1 MDEFIKKEEE
11 FVNKN
16 LKLTISLVIGAGVTD
31 RDTEGHGEESV
42 PRPVQIVSIYLGVS
56 GWATYCCER
65 ISCSIAKRSLLRS
78 ALTGS

>member
-31 RDTEGHGEESV
+31 RDTEGHGEEGV
-42 PRPVQIVSIYLGVS
+42 PWPEQKNS
-56 GWATYCCER
+56 
-65 ISCSIAKRSLLRS
+65 
-78 ALTGS
+78 

>member
-11 FVNKN
+11 VRQIRI
-16 LKLTISLVIGAGVTD
+16 LTISLVIGAGVTD

-42 PRPVQIVSIYLGVS
+42 PRPVQMVSIYLGVS

-65 ISCSIAKRSLLRS
+65 MSCSIAKRSLFRS